1 LWAPLKVA
9 ETDQF
14 VRILCYF
21 CIATALWCN
30 LLTSQQLVG
39 TTDVSWTNTSGNGTA
54 VLDARVHY
62 PAVASGV
69 GARMVSPPRSA
80 GFPVIVFLHG
90 YAVLGN
96 DYPQMGDAIAE
107 AGYIAVMLNTA
118 LFSHTTMEFDTQA
131 LFGAMALETND
142 PQSPFF
148 GKLDLQRAGLM
159 GHSMGA
165 SVIVYLLNE
174 DPSTDPTTACTNP
187 GYSCGLALAPV
198 DPALASS
205 FSPVVEVPI
214 GCISGLGDT
223 LTPPVVHA
231 LPFYQSIDP
240 VQGFKFHYMFGTA
253 CDHLNMCGLTPN
265 NPAVFDRVTTIF
277 EGFFGHFMQGSLTGL
292 EGILGVDGQ
301 SDPNLSNFQVE
312 TYVPQTWAA
321 DELYIGQTSRISIS
335 IEGVFGLLLAANT
348 LSFQPVPTPF
358 GDLLID
364 PVTVGTFQQGLTS
377 TERYDA
383 TVSVPNNPA
392 LIGVS
397 FAVQGASP
405 TATAPFRLGSAV
417 SFVIQ
422 P

>member
-1 LWAPLKVA
+1 MRSLRLLCAAAALCCAPLV
-9 ETDQF
+9 
-14 VRILCYF
+14 
-21 CIATALWCN
+21 
-30 LLTSQQLVG
+30 SQQPVG
-39 TTDVSWTNTSGNGTA
+39 TTDVTWANTSGMGTPT
-54 VLDARVHY
+54 LDARIHY
-62 PAVASGV
+62 PAVTAGV
-69 GARMVSPPRSA
+69 GARMATPPRSA

-107 AGYIAVMLNTA
+107 AGYVAVMLNTA
-118 LFSHTTMEFDTQA
+118 LYSHTTMELDTQA
-131 LFGAMALETND
+131 LFGAMAAATAD

-148 GKLDLQRAGLM
+148 GKLDVGRAGLM

-174 DPSTDPTTACTNP
+174 DPSVDPTTACINP
-187 GYSCGLALAPV
+187 GYTCGLALAPV

-205 FSPVVEVPI
+205 FAPVVEVPI

-265 NPAVFDRVTTIF
+265 TPAVFDRVRIIF

-301 SDPNLSNFQVE
+301 SDPNLSNFQID
-312 TYVPQTWAA
+312 TYVPQTWATDA
-321 DELYIGQTSRISIS
+321 LHVGQTTRVSVSV
-335 IEGVFGLLLAANT
+335 EGIFGLLFAA
-348 LSFQPVPTPF
+348 SAPSPQPVPTPF

-364 PVTVGTFQQGLTS
+364 PFTVTTFQQALIA
-377 TERYDA
+377 TERFDVPV
-383 TVSVPNNPA
+383 TVPNNSA
-392 LIGVS
+392 LIGMTL
-397 FAVQGASP
+397 AMQGASP
-405 TATAPFRLGSAV
+405 TANAPFRLGSAV
-417 SFVIQ
+417 SFVIE